1 MSRRDALPGGAASRP
16 KDHQIAPSS
25 PTASSLGH
33 LNRRRALAHG
43 TWEGDESDV
52 RRIDPETRKVLER
65 LEMPPGVGVSGL
77 ESNWR
82 QSVLLWRRKQRQG
95 GNRPPIQARL
105 SGPHRLKALL
115 DPQACGYRNLDLP
128 SFALDGRNVVKSRHC
143 FPKRDYPVFLG
154 REFPS
159 SSSGRTSPTLA
170 SSAAATASS
179 TRSNQ
184 TNSS

>member
-43 TWEGDESDV
+43 TWEGDGSDV

-95 GNRPPIQARL
+95 RNRPPIQARL

-115 DPQACGYRNLDLP
+115 DPQACGYRSLDLS
-128 SFALDGRNVVKSRHC
+128 SFARDGRNVVKSR
-143 FPKRDYPVFLG
+143 RDYPVFLG

-159 SSSGRTSPTLA
+159 SSSERTSPTPA